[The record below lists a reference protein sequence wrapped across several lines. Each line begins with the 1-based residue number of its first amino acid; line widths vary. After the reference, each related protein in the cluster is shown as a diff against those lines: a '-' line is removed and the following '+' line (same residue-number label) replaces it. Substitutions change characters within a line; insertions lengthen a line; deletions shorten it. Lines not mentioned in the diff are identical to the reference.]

1 MRIRVILLALAGFAL
16 ASCANDRNVVKTPVP
31 PAPQRTN

>member
-1 MRIRVILLALAGFAL
+1 MIVFVVFLSLLAAA
-16 ASCANDRNVVKTPVP
+16 CANDRNVVKTPVP

>member
-1 MRIRVILLALAGFAL
+1 MIHRLIVLAAVAFGLLAGC
-16 ASCANDRNVVKTPVP
+16 SEKNTVKTPVP